1 MYFHCQFAP
10 GGFNEEYETQASRRR
25 RPYLWR
31 KGDLPIFLLLC
42 SILTFDYDVGED
54 EDDDVDKE
62 GICQVEWQT
71 DSRVGS
77 RKNIQHRAGG
87 GDVKVILMILIM
99 IIID

>member
-1 MYFHCQFAP
+1 M
-10 GGFNEEYETQASRRR
+10 
-25 RPYLWR
+25 
-31 KGDLPIFLLLC
+31 
-42 SILTFDYDVGED
+42 TFDYDVGED

-87 GDVKVILMILIM
+87 GDVKVVFIKIM
-99 IIID
+99 IFIMFLMLILYLFITQNIQHRAPGGGIKIMMMIMFKCF